1 MASTNK
7 ESLTTGI
14 NLLNLHE
21 WKKVDFTNILV
32 LPKMVPMFRNSQLR
46 SFRRKAAFKYQ

>member
-7 ESLTTGI
+7 ESLTGI
-14 NLLNLHE
+14 NLLNLHK

-32 LPKMVPMFRNSQLR
+32 LPRMAQMFRNSQLK
-46 SFRRKAAFKYQ
+46 SFWRIAAFKYQ